1 MSSITILDE
10 NDKSELNQNIS
21 TKSPKLHTHTTDDIE
36 GIFTVASGGTGVGS
50 LDANKVLYAASE
62 SSVGQMS
69 IPTAKSILMQNDS
82 GAPYWKHVSDVD
94 DSTKSIISLN
104 GYSGTSYTVT
114 NNNGERYSGTLGSN
128 ESATVKVNGLG
139 VYTIDYTYSGVTK
152 NKTVTINTIGLYSV
166 DCYVQLD
173 FKSASYSAI
182 SANAK
187 NGTASSLYAIG
198 DTKAVV
204 LNGTVGA
211 YQFSNQTV
219 YMFIA
224 AFDHNSSVEMN
235 GAHHIVCSFAKSK
248 LVDGKDIAFVD
259 SHYDVYMSN
268 PCFHMNS
275 SNTNSGGWASSY
287 MRQTIC
293 SQFKNAMPAD
303 LQAVL
308 RTRTI
313 YTDNTGGGNGNNSSN
328 VTATTDTV
336 YIPSE
341 FEVKGART
349 YANSYE
355 QNHQQQLAYYKN
367 GASKIRYKSNNTSTA
382 AWWWVRSPRYNY
394 GNNFSLVNTGGST
407 SNENAYYSGGFAPLI
422 TI

>member
-1 MSSITILDE
+1 MNSITILDE

-36 GIFTVASGGTGVGS
+36 GIFTVASGGTGIGS

-62 SSVGQMS
+62 SSIGQMS

-82 GAPYWKHVSDVD
+82 GAPYWKHVSDVSYTSK
-94 DSTKSIISLN
+94 STITLN

-114 NNNGERYSGTLGSN
+114 NNDGERYSGTIGSN
-128 ESATVKVNGLG
+128 ESVAVKVSGLG
-139 VYTIDYTYSGVTK
+139 VYTVSYTYMGQQKT
-152 NKTVTINTIGLYSV
+152 KTVNVNAIGLYTV
-166 DCYVQLD
+166 DCYIAV
-173 FKSASYSAI
+173 FNNASYSKI
-182 SANAK
+182 STASR
-187 NGTASSLYAIG
+187 NGTAASMWSIG
-198 DTKAVV
+198 DAKAVT

-211 YQFSNQTV
+211 YTFSNETT
-219 YMFIA
+219 YMFIV

-235 GAHHIVCSFAKSK
+235 GEHHIICSFAKSASTG
-248 LVDGKDIAFVD
+248 GKDIAFTD
-259 SHYDVYMSN
+259 TEYANYPSN

-275 SNTNSGGWASSY
+275 SATSIGGWASSY

-293 SQFKNAMPAD
+293 SQFKNAMPSD

-308 RTRTI
+308 RSRTI
-313 YTDNTGGGNGNNSSN
+313 YTDNTGKGTNNSSY

-336 YIPSE
+336 YIPSA
-341 FEVKGART
+341 FEVQGSGLH
-349 YANSYE
+349 ANSYE

-367 GASKIRYKSNNTSTA
+367 GASKRRYKSNDVSNA
-382 AWWWVRSPRYNY
+382 AWWWCRSPNCY
-394 GNNFSLVNTGGST
+394 GTTAFCGVNTDGSPD
-407 SNENAYYSGGFAPLI
+407 YYGANRAFGFAPLI

>member
-50 LDANKVLYAASE
+50 LDANKVLYASSE
-62 SSVGQMS
+62 SSVGQMET
-69 IPTAKSILMQNDS
+69 PTAKSILMQNDS
-82 GAPYWKHVSDVD
+82 GAPYWKHVSDVSYTSK
-94 DSTKSIISLN
+94 STIILN

-114 NNNGERYSGTLGSN
+114 NNDGERYSGTIGSN
-128 ESATVKVNGLG
+128 ESVAVKVSGLG
-139 VYTIDYTYSGVTK
+139 VHTVSYTYSGKTK
-152 NKTVTINTIGLYSV
+152 TKTVTINTVGAYLV
-166 DCYVQLD
+166 DCYVSIFNTATYD
-173 FKSASYSAI
+173 EI
-182 SANAK
+182 SFAATE
-187 NGTASSLYAIG
+187 GTAASMWSIG
-198 DTKAVV
+198 DAKAVT

-211 YQFSNQTV
+211 YTFSNETV
-219 YMFIA
+219 YMFIV
-224 AFDHNSSVEMN
+224 AFDHNSSAEMN
-235 GAHHIVCSFAKSK
+235 GLHHVICSFAKSQ
-248 LVDGKDIAFVD
+248 LVDGKDIAFTD
-259 SHYDVYMSN
+259 AKYNQYTSA
-268 PCFHMNS
+268 PAFHMNS

-293 SQFKNAMPAD
+293 SQFKNAMPSD

-308 RTRTI
+308 RSRTI
-313 YTDNTGGGNGNNSSN
+313 YTDNNGNATNNASD

-341 FEVKGART
+341 FEVQGSRS

-355 QNHQQQLAYYKN
+355 QTHQQQLAYYKN
-367 GASKIRYKSNNTSTA
+367 GASKIRYKSRDTSA
-382 AWWWVRSPRYNY
+382 AAIWWTRSSIYSD
-394 GNNFSLVNTGGST
+394 GNRFCRVYAGGEPSIQ
-407 SNENAYYSGGFAPLI
+407 NASAAYGFAPLI

>member
-1 MSSITILDE
+1 MNSITILDK
-10 NDKSELNQNIS
+10 NDKSELNHNIDK
-21 TKSPKLHTHTTDDIE
+21 KSPKKHTHHANDIE
-36 GIFTVASGGTGVGS
+36 GVFAVKNGGTGVSS
-50 LDANKVLYAASE
+50 LDANKVLYTSSASAI
-62 SSVGQMS
+62 GQMS
-69 IPTAKSILMQNDS
+69 IPTGESVLTQDTS
-82 GAPYWKHVSDVD
+82 GAPYWEPSGNIGDV
-94 DSTKSIISLN
+94 TKSIITLN
-104 GYSGTSYTVT
+104 GYSGTTYTVT
-114 NNNGERYSGTLGSN
+114 NYGDEKYTGAIGSS
-128 ESATVKVNGLG
+128 ESAKVKVNGFG
-139 VYTIDYTYSGVTK
+139 VYTISYTYAGVTK
-152 NKTVTINTIGLYSV
+152 SKTVAINSIGLYTV
-166 DCYVQLD
+166 DCYIVSFATD
-173 FKSASYSAI
+173 HYSKI
-182 SANAK
+182 STVSK

-219 YMFIA
+219 YMFIV
-224 AFDHNSSVEMN
+224 AFDHNSSVEMA
-235 GAHHIVCSFAKSK
+235 GAHHMICSFAKSA
-248 LVDGKDIAFVD
+248 LAGGKDIAFVD
-259 SHYDVYMSN
+259 SHYNINTSS

-275 SNTNSGGWASSY
+275 SNTNRGGWASSY

-293 SQFKNAMPAD
+293 SQFKNAMPSE

-313 YTDNTGGGNGNNSSN
+313 YTDNTGGGTNNSSN

-341 FEVKGART
+341 FEVQGSRK

-367 GASKIRYKSNNTSTA
+367 GASKIRYKSDDTSTA
-382 AWWWVRSPRYNY
+382 AWWWVRSPDYNHSNGHYFCRVSTDGGPGIRYAY
-394 GNNFSLVNTGGST
+394 G
-407 SNENAYYSGGFAPLI
+407 AIGFAPLI

>member
-1 MSSITILDE
+1 MNSITILDE

-36 GIFTVASGGTGVGS
+36 GIFTVEKGGTGVGS
-50 LDANKVLYAASE
+50 LDANRVLYASSASAL
-62 SSVGQMS
+62 GQMS
-69 IPTAKSILMQNDS
+69 IPTEESVLMQDTS
-82 GAPYWKHVSDVD
+82 GAPYWKPSSDVG
-94 DSTKSIISLN
+94 SATKSILTLT
-104 GYSGTSYTVT
+104 GYSGTTYTVT
-114 NNNGERYSGTLGSN
+114 NNGDENYSGTIGSS
-128 ESATVKVNGLG
+128 ESAKVKVNGFG
-139 VYTIDYTYSGVTK
+139 VYTISYTYMGKEKT
-152 NKTVTINTIGLYSV
+152 KTVNVNAIGLYTV
-166 DCYVQLD
+166 DCYIAV
-173 FKSASYSAI
+173 FNTASYSEI
-182 SANAK
+182 STASR
-187 NGTASSLYAIG
+187 NGTAASMWSIG
-198 DTKAVV
+198 DAKAVT

-211 YQFSNQTV
+211 YTFSNETV

-235 GAHHIVCSFAKSK
+235 GAHHMICSFAKSASTG
-248 LVDGKDIAFVD
+248 GKDIAFTD
-259 SHYDVYMSN
+259 TKYQTYTSN

-275 SNTNSGGWASSY
+275 SKTNSGGWASSY

-293 SQFKNAMPAD
+293 SQFKNAMPSD
-303 LQAVL
+303 LRAVL

-313 YTDNTGGGNGNNSSN
+313 YTDNTGGGTDNSSN

-341 FEVKGART
+341 FEVQGART

-367 GASKIRYKSNNTSTA
+367 GASKKRYKSSNTSAA
-382 AWWWVRSPRYNY
+382 AWWWVRSPYY
-394 GNNFSLVNTGGST
+394 GISYSFCFVYTDGSPYYD
-407 SNENAYYSGGFAPLI
+407 SAYYSFGFAPLI